1 MQNEDWGRRA
11 SVACAVMLA
20 CLATAFAAA
29 AVSAAAQ
36 TVGSVPRNF
45 RWFKATPAPPTWKVR
60 ALRSGDGFLFS
71 PRNYTRQH
79 DPDGVSL
86 AVRNRHGTIVDYLDA
101 TPKQGA
107 ESSSSWPTY
116 RLHIVAEE
124 SDLLRED
131 ARAYGLHFPGGKG
144 SCVIDDYKSRVV
156 IHHYREIACFVH
168 GHTGASVV
176 IAAALA
182 SNWAQA
188 APTLER
194 AVEAYQVI

>member
-1 MQNEDWGRRA
+1 MAG
-11 SVACAVMLA
+11 VCV
-20 CLATAFAAA
+20 
-29 AVSAAAQ
+29 AAQ
-36 TVGSVPRNF
+36 AAGSSSVSNF
-45 RWFKATPAPPTWKVR
+45 RWFKATPPPGTWKVR
-60 ALRSGDGFLFS
+60 ALPSGNGFLFS
-71 PRNYTRQH
+71 PRAYSREH

-101 TPKQGA
+101 TPKQGP
-107 ESSSSWPTY
+107 ESLSDWPTY
-116 RLHIVAEE
+116 RLHIVGEE

-131 ARAYGLHFPGGKG
+131 AHAFGLHFAGGRG
-144 SCVIDDYKSRVV
+144 SCVIDDYRSRVV
-156 IHHYREIACFVH
+156 VHHYREIACFVQ
-168 GHTGASVV
+168 GRTSASVV